1 MAKFRQI
8 QTSFWSNTYI
18 QEEMTAEDKYFYL
31 YLMTNEFTT
40 QIGIYSITKKQMA
53 FDLGYS
59 MESVTALLQR
69 FETYHKLIKY
79 DVESREIILLKW
91 AENNL
96 NIGGKPVQDL
106 IKKEIKQV
114 KNKEFLTLMYSS
126 CPENSLK
133 NFIGLL
139 IYKNNVS
146 YNETANESSDVS
158 SINLSNFEKNKK
170 TNNNNNFYES
180 SDVPLN
186 EAGAINNKEEIINN
200 NHNHNHNHDH
210 NNIYDRDLKI
220 IKEWFKRNEI
230 DFSKKHENKIIELLK
245 NNSINYILKLFQEQ
259 MDILKNKKDVKNI
272 AAVFSA
278 HLFKGTC
285 EVNSEVIE
293 QKELEQEKIKNE
305 QRKEYRKND
314 KAMEVFKSLPTEQ
327 QLKIED
333 EIIEEFKNPALREIK
348 KNTEVVFYLMIS
360 QKIKEKITELGLLSA

>member
-1 MAKFRQI
+1 MLEKTFKQLLMSSNYYTLNKQI
-8 QTSFWSNTYI
+8 VKTLGIESAFLLTILIEASDGLADDEGWFYQTIETL
-18 QEEMTAEDKYFYL
+18 EDL
-31 YLMTNEFTT
+31 TGL
-40 QIGIYSITKKQMA
+40 SRHKQN
-53 FDLGYS
+53 
-59 MESVTALLQR
+59 
-69 FETYHKLIKY
+69 K
-79 DVESREIILLKW
+79 II
-91 AENNL
+91 
-96 NIGGKPVQDL
+96 QDL
-106 IKKEIKQV
+106 IEASILIQENRGTPCRRFFKISFQEI
-114 KNKEFLTLMYSS
+114 
-126 CPENSLK
+126 ENLV
-133 NFIGLL
+133 F
-139 IYKNNVS
+139 
-146 YNETANESSDVS
+146 
-158 SINLSNFEKNKK
+158 KK
-170 TNNNNNFYES
+170 TETSLLKIDKLDCKKLTNYS
-180 SDVPLN
+180 VKKSQTSLLKID
-186 EAGAINNKEEIINN
+186 NNKEHNINN
-200 NHNHNHNHDH
+200 IHKELNHKEENASGD
-210 NNIYDRDLKI
+210 DFEK

-230 DFSKKHENKIIELLK
+230 DFSKNHENKIIELLK